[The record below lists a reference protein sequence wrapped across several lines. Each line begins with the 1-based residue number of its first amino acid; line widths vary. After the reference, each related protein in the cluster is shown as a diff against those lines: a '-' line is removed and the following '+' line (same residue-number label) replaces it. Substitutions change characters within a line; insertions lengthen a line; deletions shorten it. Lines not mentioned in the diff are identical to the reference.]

1 MTVEERL
8 YMFYSVVYLILCTIG
23 NNINPVHWNV
33 YAQQIV
39 MFWVLYE
46 ITDEIND
53 LIEKK
58 RKAKSKS

>member
-1 MTVEERL
+1 MTMGERL

-23 NNINPVHWNV
+23 GNINPLYWNV

-39 MFWVLYE
+39 MLWVLYE

-53 LIEKK
+53 LIEKS
-58 RKAKSKS
+58 RKAK